1 MLAATKIAWNC
12 IVKKPYLS
20 SLLPHSVFLLCS
32 VLMVDVALASGPGT
46 GQGKG
51 HEWASHLHQS
61 GEIRSLEQLLR
72 ELPERHQ
79 GRMLEAELEQEQG
92 RYVYEVEM
100 LDRMGRLQKFHLD
113 AHSGE
118 VLKDRR

>member
-1 MLAATKIAWNC
+1 
-12 IVKKPYLS
+12 
-20 SLLPHSVFLLCS
+20 
-32 VLMVDVALASGPGT
+32 
-46 GQGKG
+46 
-51 HEWASHLHQS
+51 
-61 GEIRSLEQLLR
+61 
-72 ELPERHQ
+72 
-79 GRMLEAELEQEQG
+79 MLEAELEQEQG